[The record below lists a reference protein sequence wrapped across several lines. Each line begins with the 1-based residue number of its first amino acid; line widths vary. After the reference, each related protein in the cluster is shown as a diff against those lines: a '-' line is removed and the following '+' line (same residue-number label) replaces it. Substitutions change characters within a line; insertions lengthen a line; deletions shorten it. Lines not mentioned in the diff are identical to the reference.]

1 MEANTGTG
9 LWSQA
14 AMINEYG
21 IKLSDF
27 DELLKRIDESYK
39 HQVNT
44 VREYSAN
51 LLCKDKR
58 LRGVIVRETKEEPEE
73 WGPRYQWFIEKKEGI
88 VPASYD
94 DIINFLEK
102 KIRL

>member
-1 MEANTGTG
+1 MEVNTGTG

-58 LRGVIVRETKEEPEE
+58 LRGVIVRETKEESEE
-73 WGPRYQWFIEKKEGI
+73 LGPRYQWFIEKKEGI

-102 KIRL
+102 K

>member
-1 MEANTGTG
+1 MEVNTGIG

-27 DELLKRIDESYK
+27 YELIKRSDESYK

-58 LRGVIVRETKEEPEE
+58 LRGVIVRETKEESEE
-73 WGPRYQWFIEKKEGI
+73 LGTMYQWFIEKKRGHC
-88 VPASYD
+88 SC
-94 DIINFLEK
+94 II
-102 KIRL
+102 R

>member
-1 MEANTGTG
+1 MEVNTGTG

-27 DELLKRIDESYK
+27 YELLKRIDESYK

-58 LRGVIVRETKEEPEE
+58 LRGVIVREAKEESEE
-73 WGPRYQWFIEKKEGI
+73 CDPRYQWFIEKKR
-88 VPASYD
+88 AL
-94 DIINFLEK
+94 FLHHTM
-102 KIRL
+102 IL

>member
-1 MEANTGTG
+1 MEVNTGTG

-14 AMINEYG
+14 AMINEYA

-58 LRGVIVRETKEEPEE
+58 LRGVIVRETKEESKEF
-73 WGPRYQWFIEKKEGI
+73 GPRYQWFIEKKEGI

-102 KIRL
+102 K

>member
-1 MEANTGTG
+1 MEVNTGTG

-44 VREYSAN
+44 VREYSVN

-58 LRGVIVRETKEEPEE
+58 LRGVIVRETKEESEE
-73 WGPRYQWFIEKKEGI
+73 LGPMYQWFIEKKEGI
-88 VPASYD
+88 VPA
-94 DIINFLEK
+94 
-102 KIRL
+102 

>member
-14 AMINEYG
+14 AMINEYS

-58 LRGVIVRETKEEPEE
+58 LRGVIVRETKEESEE
-73 WGPRYQWFIEKKEGI
+73 WGPMYQWFIEKKEGI

-102 KIRL
+102 K